1 MRDLRAVAAEIASLG
16 LYFYTDANF
25 DPVAA
30 STSLLRSDF
39 VFGRPG
45 NGFLSPTDR
54 IGAQNAQYEKW
65 VIGLLD
71 LLEAADSQELQV
83 RVPTRL

>member
-1 MRDLRAVAAEIASLG
+1 MRDLHAVAAEIASLG
-16 LYFYTDANF
+16 IYFYTDANF

-30 STSLLRSDF
+30 TSSLVRSDF

-45 NGFLSPTDR
+45 NGFSSPLDR
-54 IGAQNAQYEKW
+54 VSTQNAKYEKW

-71 LLEAADSQELQV
+71 VLEDAESKDLQV
-83 RVPTRL
+83 GH